1 MVEFYTDPADFFKEK
16 LTGEAAQKKL
26 RDMSKKNNDFLM
38 RAIQAEKGD

>member
-16 LTGEAAQKKL
+16 LSREDAKKKL

-38 RAIQAEKGD
+38 RAIQAEKKD